1 MALPEAWKRLLHP
14 PPVNNAWQAWFDR
27 LAAYLLNGCRLMVN
41 GQAHRLIEVEVYY
54 HGPGH
59 ADPFAHCDPLQRQ
72 PGRWYFHR
80 TNKRGVR
87 GGSFKGVDLTFGDGT
102 AYGGMLLRGLETPD
116 GAIVDGPSL
125 LVDFLLASTG
135 VATIAEFDRA
145 MAGRCV
151 WDVDRLLCLQSVT
164 ARPQPAILS
173 TARVGLTL
181 KQAKP
186 GDERERYLLRRYRYL
201 SEPRRTAKGK
211 VLMVLAALC
220 DGRAPAEIRDLTG
233 CPLATIRRYRA
244 EFEAGRTETDFTPY
258 LGRSLSTADLCRLHG
273 CKAAQANGKPGSPG

>member
-1 MALPEAWKRLLHP
+1 MTLPVEWKTLLRP
-14 PPVNNAWQAWFDR
+14 PPADAAFQTWFDR
-27 LAAYLLNGCRLMVN
+27 LAAYMLYGCRLLVN
-41 GQAHRLIEVEVYY
+41 GRPHRLIEVEVYY

-59 ADPFAHCDPLQRQ
+59 ADPFVHCHPLQRE

-80 TNKRGVR
+80 TKGAYR

-125 LVDFLLASTG
+125 LVDTLLATTG

-151 WDVDRLLCLQSVT
+151 WDVDRLLCLQSLPAT
-164 ARPQPAILS
+164 QQPVILQ

-181 KQAKP
+181 QQAKP
-186 GDERERYLLRRYRYL
+186 GDEHERYLLKRYRYL

-211 VLMVLAALC
+211 MLMVLAALQ
-220 DGRAPAEIRDLTG
+220 DGRTPEEIRDLTG
-233 CPLATIRRYRA
+233 CPLATIRRYQA
-244 EFEAGRTETDFTPY
+244 EYEAGRAETDLTPY
-258 LGRSLSTADLCRLHG
+258 LGRSLSTAELCRLHG
-273 CKAAQANGKPGSPG
+273 RKAAKSEF